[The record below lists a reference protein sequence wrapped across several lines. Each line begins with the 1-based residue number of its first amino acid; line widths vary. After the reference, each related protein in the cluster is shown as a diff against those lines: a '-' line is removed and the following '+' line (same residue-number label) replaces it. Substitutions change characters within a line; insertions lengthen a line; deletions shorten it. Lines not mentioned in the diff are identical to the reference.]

1 MSGPIQEV
9 QPPIRERA
17 AALGGGLLP
26 PWCAARVL
34 AGLSRRAQLRR
45 FAWSEGEV
53 AWLYYAEA
61 RDLRVS
67 ILQKE
72 EPCA

>member
-9 QPPIRERA
+9 QPPIRER

-34 AGLSRRAQLRR
+34 AGLSRRAQPRR

-53 AWLYYAEA
+53 AWLYYAEV
-61 RDLRVS
+61 RGFRVS
-67 ILQKE
+67 ILRKE